1 MRLKIAAPL
10 ALALAGAFAIP
21 AFAET
26 NEVYTPIEPTPRVYY
41 TPPTYYV
48 PADTST
54 YYVERDEY
62 VPETTAVY
70 SYTPD
75 TTSYYVTPQPVYYAG
90 PYTVYG
96 SPADN
101 DAAINADV
109 QDRIA
114 SDPYING
121 HIDVSTRNSDVTL
134 QGLVSTPGQVDRA
147 GYRAREVDGV
157 GDIDNQVRARV
168 GSQ

>member
-1 MRLKIAAPL
+1 MRLKLAAPL

-26 NEVYTPIEPTPRVYY
+26 NEVYTPIQPTPRAYY
-41 TPPTYYV
+41 YEAPTYYV
-48 PADTST
+48 PERS
-54 YYVERDEY
+54 YYVERDY
-62 VPETTAVY
+62 VPETTTVY

-75 TTSYYVTPQPVYYAG
+75 TTAYYVAPQPVYYAG

-134 QGLVSTPGQVDRA
+134 QGLVSTPGQADRA

>member
-1 MRLKIAAPL
+1 MRLKLAAPL
-10 ALALAGAFAIP
+10 ALALAGAFAAP
-21 AFAET
+21 ALAET
-26 NEVYTPIEPTPRVYY
+26 NEVYTPIDTPPRVYY
-41 TPPTYYV
+41 APPAYYV
-48 PADTST
+48 PTDS
-54 YYVERDEY
+54 YYVERDYY
-62 VPETTAVY
+62 VPETTTVY

-75 TTSYYVTPQPVYYAG
+75 TTSYYVAPQPVYYAG

-96 SPADN
+96 SSADN
-101 DAAINADV
+101 DAAITADV
-109 QDRIA
+109 QDNIA
-114 SDPYING
+114 SDPYISG

>member
-1 MRLKIAAPL
+1 MRLKLAAPI
-10 ALALAGAFAIP
+10 AVALAGAFALP

-26 NEVYTPIEPTPRVYY
+26 NEVYTPIQPPQRVYY
-41 TPPTYYV
+41 EAPTYYV
-48 PADTST
+48 PAQP
-54 YYVERDEY
+54 YYVARDAY
-62 VPETTAVY
+62 VPETTTVY

-75 TTSYYVTPQPVYYAG
+75 TTSYYVAPAPVYYAG

-96 SPADN
+96 SSVDN

-109 QDRIA
+109 QDNIA

-134 QGLVSTPGQVDRA
+134 QGLVSTPGQADRA

-157 GDIDNQVRARV
+157 GDIDNQVRSRV
-168 GSQ
+168 GGQ

>member
-1 MRLKIAAPL
+1 MRLKLAAPL

-26 NEVYTPIEPTPRVYY
+26 NEVYTPIQPTPRVYY
-41 TPPTYYV
+41 EAPTYYI
-48 PADTST
+48 PADRV
-54 YYVERDEY
+54 YVERDY
-62 VPETTAVY
+62 VARVPDTTVVET
-70 SYTPD
+70 YTPD

-109 QDRIA
+109 QDHIA

-121 HIDVSTRNSDVTL
+121 HIDVSTRDSDVTL